1 MHPKRTG
8 SLSLLG
14 NPALLDQRLIGLLC
28 SRRVPEALGAHAVAW
43 ARSARE
49 LRFPVVGGFLSPVER
64 ECLEVL
70 LAGTQPVVVCLA
82 RGLAATRIPAR
93 WRTPLDRGRM
103 LLVSPF
109 RDEVTE
115 LTAATAEARNRCV
128 AALAHE
134 LVVPHAA
141 PGGNLLRLVRQV
153 VAAGK
158 TVHSFDHPANRPLL
172 RVGARF

>member
-1 MHPKRTG
+1 
-8 SLSLLG
+8 
-14 NPALLDQRLIGLLC
+14 
-28 SRRVPEALGAHAVAW
+28 
-43 ARSARE
+43 
-49 LRFPVVGGFLSPVER
+49 
-64 ECLEVL
+64 
-70 LAGTQPVVVCLA
+70 
-82 RGLAATRIPAR
+82 
-93 WRTPLDRGRM
+93 M

-141 PGGNLLRLVRQV
+141 PGATSSASCARWWPPERRCTRSTPGQ
-153 VAAGK
+153 
-158 TVHSFDHPANRPLL
+158 PPLL

>member
-70 LAGTQPVVVCLA
+70 LAGRRPVVVCLA
-82 RGLAATRIPAR
+82 RGLAATRIPR
-93 WRTPLDRGRM
+93 
-103 LLVSPF
+103 
-109 RDEVTE
+109 
-115 LTAATAEARNRCV
+115 
-128 AALAHE
+128 ALAH
-134 LVVPHAA
+134 AA
-141 PGGNLLRLVRQV
+141 GPGGGCSSSPPSVTR
-153 VAAGK
+153 
-158 TVHSFDHPANRPLL
+158 
-172 RVGARF
+172 